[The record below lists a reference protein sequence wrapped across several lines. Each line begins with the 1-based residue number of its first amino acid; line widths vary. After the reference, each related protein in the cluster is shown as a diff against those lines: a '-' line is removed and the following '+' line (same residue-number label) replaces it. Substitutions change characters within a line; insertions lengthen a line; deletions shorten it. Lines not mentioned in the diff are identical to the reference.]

1 MKRKQRKRKP
11 RQKYRKR
18 TQTAG
23 FLNRHDFIYAG
34 RDTVNQVGK
43 IAPRIKKKNTTK
55 EIKDLVQQ
63 SISQIIC
70 QGGKEVERE
79 LPKILGGATE
89 DVCIRYFVG

>member
-11 RQKYRKR
+11 RKKYRKR

-43 IAPRIKKKNTTK
+43 IAPRIIKNTTK

-63 SISQIIC
+63 SVSQIIS
-70 QGGKEVERE
+70 QGGKEVERV
-79 LPKILGGATE
+79 LPKILRGATE
-89 DVCIRYFVG
+89 DVCIRYLVG

>member
-1 MKRKQRKRKP
+1 MKRKQIKRKP
-11 RQKYRKR
+11 RQKYRKI

-43 IAPRIKKKNTTK
+43 IAPRIIKNTTK

-63 SISQIIC
+63 SISQIIS
-70 QGGKEVERE
+70 QGGKEVERV

-89 DVCIRYFVG
+89 DVCIRYLVG

>member
-1 MKRKQRKRKP
+1 MKRKQRKSKP

-18 TQTAG
+18 TQTTG

-43 IAPRIKKKNTTK
+43 IAPRIIKNTTK

-63 SISQIIC
+63 SVSQIIS
-70 QGGKEVERE
+70 QGGKEVERV
-79 LPKILGGATE
+79 LPKILRGATE
-89 DVCIRYFVG
+89 DVCIRYLVG

>member
-18 TQTAG
+18 TQTVG

-43 IAPRIKKKNTTK
+43 IAPRIKKKHNQRNKGLGSTEYK
-55 EIKDLVQQ
+55 PNYQPGWQRSGEGA
-63 SISQIIC
+63 SQNSWR
-70 QGGKEVERE
+70 GH
-79 LPKILGGATE
+79 
-89 DVCIRYFVG
+89 